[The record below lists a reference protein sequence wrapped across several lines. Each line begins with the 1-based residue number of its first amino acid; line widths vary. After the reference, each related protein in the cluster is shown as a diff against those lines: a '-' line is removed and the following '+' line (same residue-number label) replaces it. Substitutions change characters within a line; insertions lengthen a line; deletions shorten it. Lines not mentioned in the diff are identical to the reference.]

1 MYPLYA
7 FSFVCNFGFWSSV
20 NLFLT
25 TLPVVSLLSA
35 SDWSYIFFFISAKLS
50 T

>member
-7 FSFVCNFGFWSSV
+7 FNFVCNFGFWSTVDFVFDNIVSSFSV
-20 NLFLT
+20 VCIGLK
-25 TLPVVSLLSA
+25 
-35 SDWSYIFFFISAKLS
+35 SYLFFISAKLS